1 MAVNK
6 EEIEILFIKMMKDLE
21 GCPQSDEIYQE
32 DMKNFDGIIKLQW
45 NICGII
51 GYQIFD
57 RDNYSY
63 KFGEK
68 LDDPGVNVDVVDLVL
83 AKKFLKCEP
92 FKFHSKFGKEGKM
105 EIMQTLGWKKIDT
118 EKGNE
123 RVKITKPFLTIQID
137 PKKGLDPFMLSKL
150 PMFRDWTKK
159 YVVRENEFAAYIP
172 INKSLGKFE
181 NQILPVKIFKHFI
194 DKACN
199 IVVRDCPCRVSNDCK
214 DHEKSYGCMML
225 GSGTIGMS
233 FPEDARVVTKEEALK
248 IVALAV
254 DDGLIPI
261 LGNNRME
268 ADGYDV
274 AGTENFM
281 SVCFCC
287 TCCCING
294 RVMQQLSASITAIY
308 QRMEG
313 LTVEV
318 DRDICNGCGECLDV
332 CVFTGME
339 MIDEKAKVN
348 QKRCL
353 GCGRCENICPNDA
366 ISIEFSDIRR
376 VDELIE
382 KLEAHVDVT

>member
-1 MAVNK
+1 MVENR
-6 EEIEILFIKMMKDLE
+6 EEIVTLFKKMMKDLE

-32 DMKNFDGIIKLQW
+32 DMKNFDGVIKLQW
-45 NICGII
+45 NICGIL

-57 RDNYSY
+57 KDNYSY
-63 KFGEK
+63 KYGEK
-68 LDDPGVNVDVVDLVL
+68 LDDPGVNLDVADLGL
-83 AKKFLKCEP
+83 AKKFLMCEP
-92 FKFHSKFGKEGKM
+92 FEFAWKFGKEGKM
-105 EIMQTLGWKKIDT
+105 EIMQTLGWKNDDST
-118 EKGNE
+118 DGNK
-123 RVKITKPFLTIQID
+123 RIKITKPFLTFQINTTQ
-137 PKKGLDPFMLSKL
+137 GLDPFMLSKL

-159 YVVRENEFAAYIP
+159 YVVREKEFGAYIP
-172 INKSLGKFE
+172 INKSLGTFE

-199 IVVRDCPCRVSNDCK
+199 IVVRDCPCRVNNDCK
-214 DHEKSYGCMML
+214 DHEKSYGCMMM
-225 GSGTIGMS
+225 GDGTLNMA

-248 IVALAV
+248 IVKLAV

-261 LGNNRME
+261 LGNSRME

-274 AGTENFM
+274 VDTGHFM

-287 TCCCING
+287 TCFCING
-294 RVMQQLSASITAIY
+294 RVMQQVSTSVTAIY

-313 LTVEV
+313 LTVDV
-318 DRDICNGCGECLDV
+318 DRDICNGCGDCLEV
-332 CVFTGME
+332 CIFTGME

-353 GCGRCENICPNDA
+353 GCGRCESTCPNDA

-382 KLEAHVDVT
+382 KLEAHVDVS

>member
-45 NICGII
+45 NICGIL

-57 RDNYSY
+57 RDNYSF

-68 LDDPGVNVDVVDLVL
+68 LDDPSVNVTVVDLGL
-83 AKKFLKCEP
+83 AKKFLMCEP
-92 FKFHSKFGKEGKM
+92 FKFHSKFSEGGKM
-105 EIMQTLGWKKIDT
+105 EIMQTLGWKNIDT

-123 RVKITKPFLTIQID
+123 RVKITKPFLTIQISAH
-137 PKKGLDPFMLSKL
+137 DPFMLSKL

-159 YVVRENEFAAYIP
+159 YVVRENEFGTYIP

-199 IVVRDCPCRVSNDCK
+199 IVARDCPCRVSNDCK

-318 DRDICNGCGECLDV
+318 DQEQCNGCEQCMEV